1 VILIDSLVEEE
12 AMALGRVSGLRL
24 ARAERSQVEW
34 QMACL
39 DELVP
44 EDHRVRHVL
53 AYVDRL
59 DLSELYGAIGSKVGE
74 PGRPAIDPALLVAL
88 WLYATLEDVGSARHL
103 ARLCERDVTYRWILG
118 GVRVG
123 HKTLSD
129 FRVEAGAVLDKLLS
143 GSVAALVS
151 ADVVDLSCI
160 AVDSVRVRTSAGAG
174 SFRRKHRLAELN
186 ELAAAKVAALRA
198 ELDSDPAASDR
209 RGRARR
215 RQAAEDRQ
223 RRVEQAQQALAEIE
237 AGHAAAAKKQRRKK
251 PANRHE
257 PRASTSDPQARII
270 RMPDG
275 GLRPGFNIQVK
286 TEIQHG
292 LIVGLSVGNNASD
305 RGQLDPAVAEIAGRY
320 GQRPKQLLADSGYDS
335 KADIEAVY
343 RPENGGVEVFC
354 PLPCDK
360 QDIPR
365 RPQPKDGP
373 GAVAWYR
380 RMMSGEGAA
389 MYHRRFATERPHADM
404 RNRGLIRVMVR
415 GIDKVKA
422 IVLWHVHAYNFLTIS
437 RLLKP
442 A

>member
-1 VILIDSLVEEE
+1 
-12 AMALGRVSGLRL
+12 MALGRVGGLRL
-24 ARAERSQVEW
+24 ATAERRQVEW

-39 DELVP
+39 DELVAY
-44 EDHRVRHVL
+44 DHRVRHVW
-53 AYVDRL
+53 AYVEGL
-59 DLSELYGAIGSKVGE
+59 DLSELYGEIGSKIGE

-118 GVRVG
+118 GVSVG

-129 FRVEAGAVLDKLLS
+129 FRVAAGSVLDKLLS
-143 GSVAALVS
+143 GSVAAMIS
-151 ADVVDLSCI
+151 TGVVDLGCV
-160 AVDSVRVRTSAGAG
+160 AVDSVRVRASGGAG

-186 ELAAAKVAALRA
+186 ELATAKVAALRA

-215 RQAAEDRQ
+215 QQAAEDRQ

-237 AGHAAAAKKQRRKK
+237 AGHAVAAKKQRRKK

-286 TEIQHG
+286 TEVQRG

-305 RGQLDPAVAEIAGRY
+305 RGRLGPAVAEIAGRY
-320 GQRPKQLLADSGYDS
+320 DQRPKQLLADSGYDS

-343 RPENGGVEVFC
+343 RPENGSVEVFC

-360 QDIPR
+360 QGNPR
-365 RPQPKDGP
+365 PPRPKDGP
-373 GAVAWYR
+373 GALAWYR
-380 RMMSGEGAA
+380 RMMIDEGAA

-422 IVLWHVHAYNFLTIS
+422 VVLWHVHAYNFLTIS
-437 RLLKP
+437 RLLRP
-442 A
+442 V